1 MTLGD
6 YVKQYRESHGISQR
20 KFAQMTGLTN
30 TYISYLENNK
40 NNTGKA
46 IVPSIETYNCIASAM
61 GITTDELVSRVDGR
75 VLVNAQFSPQEQS
88 MIYLFRKASERDK
101 KLIMDIL
108 AEYDVVNEKEA

>member
-1 MTLGD
+1 MTLGECI
-6 YVKQYRESHGISQR
+6 KQYRDAHGISQR

-30 TYISYLENNK
+30 TYISFLERNQNAK
-40 NNTGKA
+40 GDA
-46 IVPSIETYNCIASAM
+46 PIPSIETYKVVASAM
-61 GITTDELVSRVDGR
+61 GITVDKLVAMVEDK
-75 VLVNAQFSPQEQS
+75 VVVNAQFSPQEQS